1 MKNGRVKHRGLWM
14 VGSGL
19 LVAALFLISCSDDVN
34 NPPFTPPKTYY
45 SIEEALKEPE
55 KVKTMFLVEI
65 GDSLSPAIGKLTHPL
80 PASLG

>member
-1 MKNGRVKHRGLWM
+1 MNASYR
-14 VGSGL
+14 
-19 LVAALFLISCSDDVN
+19 FLNNAVYTKFWTPSN